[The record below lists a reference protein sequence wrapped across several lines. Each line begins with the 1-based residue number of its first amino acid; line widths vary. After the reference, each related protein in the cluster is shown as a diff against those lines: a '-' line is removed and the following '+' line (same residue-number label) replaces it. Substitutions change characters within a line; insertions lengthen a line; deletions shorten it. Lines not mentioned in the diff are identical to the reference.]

1 MSRLIIAE
9 KPSLGR
15 AIAAALP
22 NPQKKDQGFI
32 KCGNGDVVTWCIGH
46 LLEQVEP
53 DAYDDRYKKWN
64 LADLPIV
71 PEQWQLRPRKTS
83 SKQLTVIRKL
93 LKDATQIVHAGD
105 PDREGQLLVDEVI
118 DYCKVSKAKKES
130 MDRLLISDLNLPAV
144 KRALSQMR
152 SNRDFIPLSISA
164 LARSRADWLYGMNMT
179 RAYTL
184 LGQKAGYQGVLSVG
198 RVQTPVL
205 GLVVRRDEEI
215 ENFIPKD
222 YFTLHALI
230 PYQNNGQSFD
240 IRARWKPSEACKPWQ
255 DEEGRVLNRKLV
267 ENVANRIA
275 NQPATVTESEQK
287 QSKQAAPLPYSLS
300 ALQIDASKRFGM
312 SAQQV
317 LDTCQSL
324 YEKHKLITYPR
335 SDSRYLPK
343 EHYSQR
349 ESIVDAIANNA
360 KELQSGAQGADLS
373 LKSKAWNDSKV
384 DAHHAIIP
392 TPKKSSVNGLSANEM
407 KIYQQIARQYLMQFY
422 PPAVFADAKLVF
434 DIAGGVFIAKGRQL
448 INPGWKVLMGK
459 TDTEEKGDGTDTVP
473 PLDKGTVLTCREGV
487 IGDKKT
493 EPPKHFTEATLL
505 QAMTGIAR
513 FVANKDLKAIL
524 KETDGL
530 GTEATRAGILDTL
543 FKRQLLTRQ
552 GKSIHSSPAG
562 RGLIHALPEDSTF
575 PDMTAHWEH
584 QLQGMAE
591 RNQAYQPFMQAL
603 ESKIDGL
610 MGKVKT
616 GEVPESLRHLPK
628 VERPAF
634 KRRKGGGAKKSYA
647 KTGTYTKK
655 GTSAK
660 KSTKS

>member
-343 EHYSQR
+343 DHYSQR
-349 ESIVDAIANNA
+349 ESVVDAIANNA
-360 KELQSGAQGADLS
+360 KELQSGAHGADLS

-448 INPGWKVLMGK
+448 ITPGWKVLMGK

-634 KRRKGGGAKKSYA
+634 KRRKGSGAKKSYA
-647 KTGTYTKK
+647 KTGTYAKK